1 MFFLRFLISQKHNG
15 HRGFMSEKKN
25 RIRVSPSIKILLG
38 FMMVIL
44 LGAFFISLPISN
56 KSGEWLNFIDAFLTS
71 TSSVCVTGLLTVDMG
86 ATFTLFGQIV
96 ILVLIQIGG
105 LGIVAVTSLI
115 FLILGKKIKFSNRVA
130 LKESLN
136 RDSIQGVVKFIKKV
150 IWLTLMIEFVGTLA
164 LLFSTI
170 NYTGSFW
177 RGLFVAIFLSASSF
191 CNAGIDILGSE
202 NSQFLSYSPYASD
215 VLMLLPIML
224 LTVIGGIG
232 FVVMIDGIKSVRTNQ
247 HARVVLCTTL
257 VLILGSGILF
267 LIFEWN
273 NPETIGNMSVGDKI
287 LNAFFQSVST
297 RSGGASTFSQSAMT
311 TGSILLTMFLMFIGG
326 SPTSTAGG
334 IKTTTFFILC
344 LFLFKSPRN
353 NGDIVY
359 RDRKISANII
369 SKAFKIVL
377 YTIGILLISV
387 VIISLIEGDKFST
400 ISILFECV
408 SAITTAGL
416 NIGLTPLL
424 APASKIV
431 VSLLMY
437 VGRVGITTIALAI
450 SSKHTQV
457 DYQVEYINTDII
469 VG

>member
-1 MFFLRFLISQKHNG
+1 MCLSKVLISQRHIG
-15 HRGFMSEKKN
+15 HRGFMSEKRT
-25 RIRVSPSIKILLG
+25 RIRLSPSIKILLG
-38 FMMVIL
+38 FMTVIL

-56 KSGEWLNFIDAFLTS
+56 KNGEWLNFVDAFFTS
-71 TSSVCVTGLLTVDMG
+71 TTSVCVTGLVTVDIG

-96 ILVLIQIGG
+96 ILILIQIGG

-115 FLILGKKIKFSNRVA
+115 FLILGKKINFSNRVA

-150 IWLTLMIEFVGTLA
+150 ILLTLVIELVGALA

-170 NYTGSFW
+170 KYTGSFW
-177 RGLFVAIFLSASSF
+177 RGLFVAIFLSISSF

-202 NSQFLSYSPYASD
+202 TSQFLSYSPYAGD
-215 VLMLLPIML
+215 VLMILPIML
-224 LTVIGGIG
+224 LIIVGGIG
-232 FVVMIDGIKSVRTNQ
+232 FAVMIDGIKNIRTNQ

-257 VLILGSGILF
+257 VLLLGGGILF

-273 NPETIGNMSVGDKI
+273 NPETIGNMSVGEKI
-287 LNAFFQSVST
+287 LNAFFQSATT
-297 RSGGASTFSQSAMT
+297 RTGGACTFSQSAMT
-311 TGSILLTMFLMFIGG
+311 TGSILLTMLLMLIGG

-369 SKAFKIVL
+369 NKAFKIVL
-377 YTIGILLISV
+377 YTICILLVSV
-387 VIISLIEGDKFST
+387 IVISLIEGGRVST

-408 SAITTAGL
+408 SAVSTVGL
-416 NIGLTPLL
+416 SMGLTPLL
-424 APASKIV
+424 SPASKIV
-431 VSLLMY
+431 VALLMY
-437 VGRVGITTIALAI
+437 IGRVGITTIALAI
-450 SSKHTQV
+450 SSKHTQA